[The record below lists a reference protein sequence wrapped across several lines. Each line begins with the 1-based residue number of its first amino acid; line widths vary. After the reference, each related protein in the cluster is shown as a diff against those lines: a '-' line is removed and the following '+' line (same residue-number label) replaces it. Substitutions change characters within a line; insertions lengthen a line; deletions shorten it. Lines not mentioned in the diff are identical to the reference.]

1 MIRGSHLDIT
11 MLGFLLVDSLGN
23 IANWII
29 PRKMMKDMGGA
40 MNLVSS
46 RTKNIVMM
54 YHSAKGFHKFI

>member
-1 MIRGSHLDIT
+1 MTRGNHLDIT

-46 RTKNIVMM
+46 RTKNIVK
-54 YHSAKGFHKFI
+54 SFE